1 MKCYGQTALCDFFG
15 DRIVY
20 RNLNA
25 VDEGLPRLKE
35 ICTTLGM
42 PNGRVP
48 RKTSFEY
55 ARVIVQLLKEAQRA
69 DGKKEPLEHVLY
81 VGDTRMNDG
90 TAFLNIC
97 KAGSWQGAAF
107 ITSEDRELTKL
118 ETEIK
123 GSSILFFN
131 NHWVNVRI
139 FRSLA
144 EMKGVEINERTA
156 VLIDMDKTALGA
168 RGRNDKVIDK
178 VRITAAQAV
187 LQELLADDF
196 KMDDFQSAYNVLN
209 LPIFHP
215 FTADNQD
222 YLVYICL
229 ILGSGLFKLE
239 EIQAAEQSNQL
250 MSFEQFL
257 EQVDQKNQSLPGN
270 VRQVHEEVY
279 DLVKAGD
286 PTPFK
291 QFRRA
296 EYAATIASMGQL
308 EENASI
314 EDLLEGE
321 IVITREVQEFAL
333 ESAAAG
339 TLVFGLSDK
348 PDEATMDGNAVPLHK
363 KQTHVVGGI
372 NERK

>member
-1 MKCYGQTALCDFFG
+1 MKCFGKTSLNKFLG

-25 VDEGLPRLKE
+25 IDEALPGLKE
-35 ICTTLGM
+35 LCAILGV
-42 PNGRVP
+42 PNGTVP
-48 RKTSFEY
+48 RKTSLDY
-55 ARVIVQLLKEAQRA
+55 ARVIVQLLKEAQLA
-69 DGKKEPLEHVLY
+69 DGKKEPLERVLY

-97 KAGSWQGAAF
+97 KAGNWQGAAF
-107 ITSEDRELTKL
+107 ITSEDQELTKL

-144 EMKGVEINERTA
+144 EMKGVEIDERTA

-178 VRITAAQAV
+178 VRITAAKAV
-187 LQELLADDF
+187 LQELLTDDF
-196 KMDDFQSAYNVLN
+196 CLEDFQAAYKILN

-250 MSFEQFL
+250 MNFEQFL
-257 EQVDQKNQSLPGN
+257 EEVEQQVRKLPEK
-270 VRQVHEEVY
+270 VSQVHKEVY
-279 DLVKAGD
+279 SLVKAGD

-291 QFRRA
+291 QFRLA
-296 EYAATIASMGQL
+296 EYAATISSMGQL
-308 EENASI
+308 EENASVD
-314 EDLLEGE
+314 DLLESE
-321 IVITREVQEFAL
+321 IVVTREVQEFAL
-333 ESAAAG
+333 DSTAAG
-339 TLVFGLSDK
+339 ALVFGLSDK
-348 PDEATMDGNAVPLHK
+348 PDEATANGSGIPLHK